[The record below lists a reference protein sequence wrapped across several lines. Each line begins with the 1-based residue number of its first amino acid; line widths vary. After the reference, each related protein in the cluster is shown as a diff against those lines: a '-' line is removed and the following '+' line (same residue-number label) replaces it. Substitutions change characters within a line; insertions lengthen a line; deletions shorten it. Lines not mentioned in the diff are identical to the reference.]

1 MVVGTGRLAVQ
12 VLKGK
17 PSPDIYLVAAK
28 RLGVEPKH
36 CLVSADTVEQR
47 AFGEGMRLRF
57 VKHVH
62 PRPHA
67 VGV

>member
-36 CLVSADTVEQR
+36 CLVSTDTAEQR
-47 AFGEGMRLRF
+47 ALGGGMRPRF

-62 PRPHA
+62 RRPRA